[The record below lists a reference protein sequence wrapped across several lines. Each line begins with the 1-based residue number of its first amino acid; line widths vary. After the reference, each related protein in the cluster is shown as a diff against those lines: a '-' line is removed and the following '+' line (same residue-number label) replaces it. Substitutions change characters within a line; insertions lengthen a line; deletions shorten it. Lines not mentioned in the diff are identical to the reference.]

1 MLSLLWVVFFCLL
14 LAILKLS
21 LLLPQ
26 WDIFLIFCFTS
37 TIPLVRCFLFSI
49 FTATTP
55 FHSEIDKL
63 VKSEKLI
70 GFKAVR
76 YSILKELHFRLCLT
90 SLRLSLNICKKN
102 VFASA
107 KEDIE
112 SVSEAFELA
121 TLRAVTNYQPQGIS
135 KSFFQRGRWWN
146 ISPKFFSSMCL
157 HSNLISIL

>member
-26 WDIFLIFCFTS
+26 WDIFLIFCFTFS
-37 TIPLVRCFLFSI
+37 IPLVRCFLFSV
-49 FTATTP
+49 FTSTTP

-90 SLRLSLNICKKN
+90 SLRLSLNKCKRKCICQRQRRHWECLWGVWTGN
-102 VFASA
+102 SPSCDELSASRY
-107 KEDIE
+107 
-112 SVSEAFELA
+112 F
-121 TLRAVTNYQPQGIS
+121 
-135 KSFFQRGRWWN
+135 
-146 ISPKFFSSMCL
+146 
-157 HSNLISIL
+157 